1 MRINSNKDN
10 PEEQKQTEQR
20 PNSRSSKRMIIYG
33 VAAAAAVLMGLVMA
47 TSTGGGGSK
56 PDKNTAATSSSN
68 ASVASATAKLSSD
81 KALKQV
87 KNNYD
92 NGVNKPKEK
101 VDNKIKDFSPQIK
114 QAMAILYNYATSD
127 TSNSSR
133 AMKLTKYATNKAI
146 TMFIPADSLSKEAQQ
161 QQSLKVT
168 YKLKDANVV
177 SDGNGKY
184 DVAVTY
190 NVSALDQTQ
199 QKVDSYTVWVNHDK
213 ISAVASNGS
222 TD

>member
-33 VAAAAAVLMGLVMA
+33 VAAAAAVLIGLVMA
-47 TSTGGGGSK
+47 TSTGGSK
-56 PDKNTAATSSSN
+56 PDKNTTATSSSD

-81 KALKQV
+81 KSLKQV
-87 KNNYD
+87 QNSYS

-101 VDNKIKDFSPQIK
+101 ADNKIKDFTPQIK
-114 QAMAILYNYATSD
+114 KAMAILYNYSSSD
-127 TSNSSR
+127 TSNISR
-133 AMKLTKYATNKAI
+133 ASKLLTYATDDAV
-146 TMFIPADSLSKEAQQ
+146 TSFIPANLLSKKAQQ

-168 YKLKDANVV
+168 YKMKDANVV
-177 SDGNGKY
+177 NDGNGKY

-190 NVSALDQTQ
+190 DVTAMDQTQ
-199 QKVDSYTVWVNHDK
+199 EKVDSYTLWVNHDK
-213 ISAVASNGS
+213 ISSVTSNGTS
-222 TD
+222 DN